1 MKTMLKV
8 TFLFAFVAFANTL
21 FASGNLKVNILPLDA
36 EKAVVAISTLSNS
49 NFNITIADDQG
60 QIVYYQENS
69 NPGENYRK
77 VYNFSDLEDG
87 TYKLTVV
94 SDDMTSERQ
103 FKKSHRII
111 NVGEEKTTIEPYF
124 GYEDGILRC
133 SYLNFNKENMS
144 LRFFKNNEL
153 IYTKDI
159 GRNFN
164 LQEAMNLSKL
174 DKGNYEAVLSAG
186 GNEYSYP
193 IVIQ

>member
-1 MKTMLKV
+1 
-8 TFLFAFVAFANTL
+8 
-21 FASGNLKVNILPLDA
+21 
-36 EKAVVAISTLSNS
+36 
-49 NFNITIADDQG
+49 
-60 QIVYYQENS
+60 
-69 NPGENYRK
+69 
-77 VYNFSDLEDG
+77 
-87 TYKLTVV
+87 
-94 SDDMTSERQ
+94 MTSERQ